1 MPRTANILHLTSPA
15 IDPAASKKSEAE
27 KSVSARRAKQL
38 KVATLGGP
46 DEWQC
51 DAMEVFSAV
60 PADGAGEEMR
70 HPGLVRRTMDRRNDK
85 GRVLRTPA
93 LVPLIF
99 SRPGVNPHPSP
110 RDDQT
115 V

>member
-1 MPRTANILHLTSPA
+1 
-15 IDPAASKKSEAE
+15 
-27 KSVSARRAKQL
+27 
-38 KVATLGGP
+38 
-46 DEWQC
+46 
-51 DAMEVFSAV
+51 
-60 PADGAGEEMR
+60 
-70 HPGLVRRTMDRRNDK
+70 
-85 GRVLRTPA
+85 VLRTPA